1 MALNGD
7 AVTADANR
15 KMNRAASKML
25 NIMVTAMEKGAGA
38 AASKLQKA
46 EAEREKHKLLD
57 SYGITKEFQKYMDK
71 GGKMKSVF
79 VHKSDY
85 LDFAEQM

>member
-38 AASKLQKA
+38 AASKLQKPKRSA
-46 EAEREKHKLLD
+46 RSTNCWTAMESR
-57 SYGITKEFQKYMDK
+57 
-71 GGKMKSVF
+71 KSF
-79 VHKSDY
+79 RSTWTRAGRCSPC
-85 LDFAEQM
+85 LFIRATTLISPSR